1 MTFKCTCEE
10 ARADDVR
17 LRLLRMALPYC
28 FYLKL
33 LNRPIFEF
41 DSADDMMRA
50 VMATDGLLMMLSSHV
65 PPRAKEKLSL
75 TPGESP
81 RMPEAA
87 MSRRRG
93 PLFAGAP
100 AGASL
105 RPAHLSKPAPAKR
118 A

>member
-1 MTFKCTCEE
+1 MTFKCTCDETRIE
-10 ARADDVR
+10 DVR
-17 LRLLRMALPYC
+17 LRLLRLTLPYC

-41 DSADDMMRA
+41 DSEDAMMRA
-50 VMATDGLLMMLSSHV
+50 VMATDGQLMMLSSHV

-75 TPGESP
+75 TPGHSP
-81 RMPEAA
+81 RLPPEAIP
-87 MSRRRG
+87 RRRG
-93 PLFAGAP
+93 ALFAGAP

-105 RPAHLSKPAPAKR
+105 RPSALAERPPAKR